1 MSNKLIIIPS
11 AGSMGFEY
19 ANIIAKLKDIS
30 EVYVVKYKGRGQRIC
45 EGYSNTWDELVE
57 DVFMQVKENIDYKNY
72 IILGHSMGSTIA
84 YETYYKII
92 ESNIKQ
98 PKAICF
104 CGNESPN
111 TMDKKLKS
119 KLNDKEF
126 KDYFI
131 KLGGISKE
139 VLECDELSQMVF
151 EILRQDINLLESY
164 NYKERNHPIKSDV
177 FVINGKEDNVRVD
190 EKLWNKA
197 VKTSVNFIKIS
208 GGHFFMFKYED
219 EFLNEIKKIIQ

>member
-19 ANIIAKLKDIS
+19 ADIIAKLKDIS

-45 EGYSNTWDELVE
+45 EGYCNTWDEFIE
-57 DVFMQVKENIDYKNY
+57 DVFIQIKENIDYKNY

-84 YETYYKII
+84 YEIYYKII
-92 ESNIKQ
+92 ESNIKT

-111 TMDKKLKS
+111 TIDKKLKS

-131 KLGGISKE
+131 KLGGINKA

-151 EILRQDINLLESY
+151 DTLRQDINLLES
-164 NYKERNHPIKSDV
+164 
-177 FVINGKEDNVRVD
+177 
-190 EKLWNKA
+190 
-197 VKTSVNFIKIS
+197 
-208 GGHFFMFKYED
+208 
-219 EFLNEIKKIIQ
+219 